1 MKITKMKILDNAHML
16 VTFED
21 NSSQK
26 VPLRE
31 FRQHPFLTGDSID
44 GQKIFNTIR
53 NKMMIREIGINCRTS
68 TFRLIRIF
76 H

>member
-26 VPLRE
+26 VLLRE
-31 FRQHPFLTGDSID
+31 FRQHPFLIGDSID

>member
-21 NSSQK
+21 NSSRK
-26 VPLRE
+26 VPLRK

-44 GQKIFNTIR
+44 GRKIFNTIR